1 MSIPETIRLWPGTPS
16 YGEGVQPTQDPT
28 LTLYP
33 VPNARG
39 LVVVCPG
46 GGYQGLADHEGGPV
60 AEWLNAIGISA
71 IVLKYR
77 VSPYRH
83 PAPLADASRAIRHAR
98 SLAAEWGHSPN
109 RIGILGFSAGGH
121 LAASAGTLFG
131 LGHSAAQDPLD
142 RLPSR
147 PDAMILCYP
156 VITFEEHRHH
166 GSMVNL
172 LGAEDPA
179 TEKRRHLSIEQQV
192 SRTTPPAFIWF
203 TDDDAAVPVEN
214 GLLMAGALSRH
225 RIPFEF
231 HVFEHGRHG
240 LGLVANA
247 ADADL
252 TARAWTGLCEAWL
265 RKQGF

>member
-1 MSIPETIRLWPGTPS
+1 MSTRVTIPLWQGEPP
-16 YGEGVQPTQDPT
+16 YGEGTEPKQIPR

-33 VPNARG
+33 AEGARG

-46 GGYQGLADHEGGPV
+46 GGYGGLADHEGGPV

-71 IVLKYR
+71 VVLKYR
-77 VSPYRH
+77 LSPYSH
-83 PAPLADASRAIRHAR
+83 PVPLADASRAIRHAR
-98 SLAAEWGHSPN
+98 HLAGEWGHSPD

-131 LGHSAAQDPLD
+131 NGHPESADPVE
-142 RLPSR
+142 RLHSR
-147 PDAMILCYP
+147 PDAMVLCYP
-156 VITFEEHRHH
+156 VISFGEYRHH

-172 LGAEDPA
+172 LGDNPDPA
-179 TEKRRHLSIEQQV
+179 LRQQLSIEKQV
-192 SRTTPPAFIWF
+192 GNDTPPAFIWF
-203 TDDDAAVPVEN
+203 TDDDGAVPAEN

-225 RIPFEF
+225 RIPYEL

-240 LGLVANA
+240 LGLC
-247 ADADL
+247 DGEDL
-252 TARAWTGLCEAWL
+252 TARAWTSLCENWL